1 VKLIVYGVVLL
12 LLASCASSQSVKRAK
27 AEALWCAMPAEAQA
41 RAVSELG
48 ATPQDCTAVTVTGA
62 TND

>member
-1 VKLIVYGVVLL
+1 VKLMVYGVVLL
-12 LLASCASSQSVKRAK
+12 MLASCASEQSVKRAK

-48 ATPQDCTAVTVTGA
+48 ATPQACPSTVSGGHQ
-62 TND
+62 